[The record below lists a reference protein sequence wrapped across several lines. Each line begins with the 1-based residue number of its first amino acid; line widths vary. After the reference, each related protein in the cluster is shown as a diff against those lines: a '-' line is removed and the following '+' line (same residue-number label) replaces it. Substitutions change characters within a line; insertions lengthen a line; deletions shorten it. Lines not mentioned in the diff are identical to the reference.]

1 MTFSYI
7 NLSINLVVSEII
19 RTFVLMNKELVIEY
33 HKPMS
38 GFVRITDGIEI
49 IIMMMQEFDKLPADP
64 EKRDERLK
72 AMLYGQ

>member
-1 MTFSYI
+1 MK
-7 NLSINLVVSEII
+7 N
-19 RTFVLMNKELVIEY
+19 NKKIVIEY

-38 GFVRITDGIEI
+38 GFVRITDGVEI
-49 IIMMMQEFDKLPADP
+49 IVMMMQEFDKLPADP